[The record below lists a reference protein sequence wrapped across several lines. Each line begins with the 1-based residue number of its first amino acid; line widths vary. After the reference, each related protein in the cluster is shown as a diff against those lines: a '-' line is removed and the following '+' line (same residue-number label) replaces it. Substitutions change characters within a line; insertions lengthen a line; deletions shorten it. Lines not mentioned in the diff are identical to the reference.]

1 MLGISMR
8 PFVVLMGYA
17 IAGEAIAR
25 TGHLPI
31 PGSVIGLLL
40 LLAVITLRNRVSSEL
55 QSGARALLARLPLLF
70 VPAGVG
76 IVAHLRLI
84 RAEWLPIGAAIVGS
98 SLLAIVAT
106 AATARFVERGEKPS
120 VPSEPLPALQ
130 K

>member
-1 MLGISMR
+1 MR
-8 PFVVLMGYA
+8 PFVMLMGYA

-25 TGHLPI
+25 AGHLPI
-31 PGSVIGLLL
+31 PGPVIGLLL
-40 LLAVITLRNRVSSEL
+40 LLAVITLRNRVSPEL

-84 RAEWLPIGAAIVGS
+84 GAEWMPIALAIAGS

-106 AATARFVERGEKPS
+106 AATARFVQGAEKRGL
-120 VPSEPLPALQ
+120 PSEPFPEQ
-130 K
+130 

>member
-1 MLGISMR
+1 MR

-25 TGHLPI
+25 AGRLPI

-40 LLAVITLRNRVSSEL
+40 LLAVITLRNRVSPEL

-76 IVAHLRLI
+76 IVAHLGLI
-84 RAEWLPIGAAIVGS
+84 RAEWMPIGAAIAGS

-106 AATARFVERGEKPS
+106 AATARFVDRAEKRS
-120 VPSEPLPALQ
+120 VPSEPLPEPQ